1 MIITASCFPSWAIAS
16 PSEFL
21 LTSSYLCFIYEIIR
35 TIGDFMWAQVIEVA
49 DSTRNDL
56 KDTFAKADD
65 SSPTYTHL
73 DLDGVLFPAPSP
85 PHLLIPGSKELDL
98 CLPQAS
104 NSIGRL
110 ISADGKPGRSP
121 HTPLASS
128 NLRLRSKSDMLSS
141 PVSTQDLG
149 DPSTW
154 RPDVPASQIFEEKTW
169 LQGSFLSAI
178 AYGVVVTLFFL
189 NLSLLLERLKKDPSS
204 WRTSSWRQQ
213 NLALIAYVGVMFV
226 LSTLTVASQAEM
238 TQLGFIVN
246 RNFPGGPAA
255 FQNIMFSI
263 PISRIGNVCFSLMNW
278 FANCVLLW
286 RCIVIY
292 KTSTLSIT
300 KVIAAP
306 VIMLLAS
313 FGTFISSSSPQIPN
327 HLQVTGVIYLTQISR
342 PGSSPWATET
352 FTLIYGLISL
362 SLNII
367 LTVMIV
373 VRLYLHRRRVV
384 RAIGARHASQ
394 YTSIIAML
402 IESAFV
408 LDVVV
413 IWFIVAFALG
423 SPLANIPSPPSSKSR
438 YRAFLAVWRH
448 HHLTMMTDSGFCPCD
463 ADHCFVHDH
472 LPRGHRTAWAS
483 SSVADSRYGDEEIA
497 NRIEISAIRFG
508 RSGTET
514 VTAIDGSRGSHSRAK
529 SIDIELV
536 PPSISQTI
544 SQNDSKV

>member
-1 MIITASCFPSWAIAS
+1 
-16 PSEFL
+16 
-21 LTSSYLCFIYEIIR
+21 
-35 TIGDFMWAQVIEVA
+35 
-49 DSTRNDL
+49 
-56 KDTFAKADD
+56 
-65 SSPTYTHL
+65 
-73 DLDGVLFPAPSP
+73 
-85 PHLLIPGSKELDL
+85 
-98 CLPQAS
+98 
-104 NSIGRL
+104 
-110 ISADGKPGRSP
+110 
-121 HTPLASS
+121 
-128 NLRLRSKSDMLSS
+128 MLSS
-141 PVSTQDLG
+141 PVSTHDLG

-189 NLSLLLERLKKDPSS
+189 NLSLLLERLKKDPSN
-204 WRTSSWRQQ
+204 WRTSSRTRQ
-213 NLALIAYVGVMFV
+213 NLALIAYVGVMFI

-300 KVIAAP
+300 KVIAVP

-313 FGTFISSSSPQIPN
+313 F
-327 HLQVTGVIYLTQISR
+327 VTGVIYLTQISR

-352 FTLIYGLISL
+352 FTLIYGVISL

-384 RAIGARHASQ
+384 RAIGARHGSQ
-394 YTSIIAML
+394 YTGIIAML

-413 IWFIVAFALG
+413 IWFIVAFAIG
-423 SPLANIPSPPSSKSR
+423 SPLANIPLSTLVQVQTIASFMIIFR
-438 YRAFLAVWRH
+438 VA
-448 HHLTMMTDSGFCPCD
+448 TG
-463 ADHCFVHDH
+463 
-472 LPRGHRTAWAS
+472 TAWAS
-483 SSVADSRYGDEEIA
+483 SSVADRDMGTKEIT

-508 RSGTET
+508 RPGTET
-514 VTAIDGSRGSHSRAK
+514 VTAIDGSHGSHSRAK

-536 PPSISQTI
+536 PPSISQTMTL
-544 SQNDSKV
+544 NDSKV